1 MATLKQIRA
10 RIRTS
15 KNIRQITR
23 AMKLVAAARLKRAQ
37 DRVTEARPYSEKMRE
52 LMLSLSE
59 AGGLPDHPLLTKAP
73 EVKRIC
79 LIVVSADRGL
89 KGSYNTNIIRKS
101 WDWLKEQ
108 SAETTVYCVGKK
120 GFQFLGKRGYNMI
133 GMHNVPTSGATVVD
147 GKLVT
152 EFAREQFESGTCD
165 AVYICY
171 SKFYSPIKQIPQIVQ
186 VLPIEP
192 PQSEEGPKT
201 GVSKEYE
208 FEPDPKSLL
217 EQLLPKYLL
226 NQVFQALLE
235 STASEFGAQMTAMT
249 SATDNAGKMI
259 NDLTLK
265 ANRERQATITK
276 EILEIVGGA
285 EALKS

>member
-1 MATLKQIRA
+1 MATLKQIRQ

-59 AGGLPDHPLLTKAP
+59 AGGLPEHPLL
-73 EVKRIC
+73 EKRNVDRIL
-79 LIVVSADRGL
+79 LILVTADRGL
-89 KGSYNTNIIRKS
+89 KGSYNTNVIRKAS
-101 WDWLKEQ
+101 DWIKEQ
-108 SAETTVYCVGKK
+108 SMPVDLYYVGKK
-120 GFQFLGKRGYNMI
+120 GSQFFARRNQTTI
-133 GMHNVPTSGATVVD
+133 GMHNVPTSGAGTED
-147 GKLVT
+147 GNIVT
-152 EFAREQFESGTCD
+152 QVARDAFASGK
-165 AVYICY
+165 YGSIHICFA
-171 SKFYSPIKQIPQIVQ
+171 KFYSPIRQVPQVVQ

-192 PQSEEGPKT
+192 PKSEVQAAPSNK
-201 GVSKEYE
+201 SYE
-208 FEPDPKSLL
+208 FEPDSTSLL
-217 EQLLPKYLL
+217 EALLPKYLR

-259 NDLTLK
+259 NELTLK
-265 ANRERQATITK
+265 ANRERQASITK
-276 EILEIVGGA
+276 EILEVVGGA
-285 EALKS
+285 EALKN